1 MLVTPEDNEHKAI
14 PLYEQIR
21 ENQLWDNIKRAAKTN
36 PALQLALDRVK
47 LLYYL
52 SNPTRK

>member
-1 MLVTPEDNEHKAI
+1 MVEPETDRQII
-14 PLYEQIR
+14 PLHEQLR
-21 ENQLWDNIKRAAKTN
+21 ESQLWDDIKRAAKKN

-52 SNPTRK
+52 SNPIRK